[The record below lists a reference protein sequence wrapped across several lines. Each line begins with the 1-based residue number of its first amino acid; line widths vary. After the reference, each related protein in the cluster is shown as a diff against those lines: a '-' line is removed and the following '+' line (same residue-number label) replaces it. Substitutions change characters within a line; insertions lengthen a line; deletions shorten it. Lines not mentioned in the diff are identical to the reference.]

1 MKLLQDYIL
10 EKGKSINSKV
20 LKVDSFLNHQID
32 PVLMMKIGEEF
43 KKRFS
48 GEKINKI
55 LTIEAS
61 GIAIGLAVA
70 YAFNVPLV
78 FAKKKVP
85 STMNDF
91 YTTKVFSF
99 TKNKEYTIC
108 IGKEFLNS
116 EDKILIV
123 DDFLAMG
130 NAVLGLKDLVNQVKG
145 EVVGVG
151 IAITKGFQEGERIL
165 QENGLRV
172 ESLAVV
178 DSLDNGQIHFR

>member
-1 MKLLQDYIL
+1 MKLLKDYIL
-10 EKGKSINSKV
+10 NNGKSINSKV

-43 KKRFS
+43 KRRFE

-61 GIAIGLAVA
+61 GIAIGLAAA

-85 STMNDF
+85 STMADF

-108 IGKEFLNS
+108 IGKEFLGP
-116 EDKILIV
+116 EDRILIV

-130 NAVLGLKDLVNQVKG
+130 NAVLGLKKLVEDAG
-145 EVVGVG
+145 GTVVGAG
-151 IAITKGFQEGERIL
+151 IAITKGFQKGEEIL
-165 QENGLRV
+165 KENGIRV

-178 DSLDNGQIHFR
+178 ESLDNGEIRFR